1 MPIAEAQP
9 IHDKL
14 NSGDFDISKS
24 SHYRQYDHYFLFDGN
39 DPDAARLRYREDDYV
54 DEHGKVYQ
62 SRSRLT
68 LIGKGER
75 VEFPNAVT
83 LSRSRY
89 LATADRSLRF
99 YREYFAPANE
109 LEIQKDRFRWRV
121 LYKGTDFAINLD
133 QILQPELSGYFLE
146 IKSRTW
152 SRSDAERKA
161 ELISELLQVL
171 GVETETA
178 EKREYAEIAV
188 GSGA

>member
-1 MPIAEAQP
+1 GE
-9 IHDKL
+9 
-14 NSGDFDISKS
+14 FEISKS

-54 DEHGKVYQ
+54 DESGKVYQ

-89 LATADRSLRF
+89 LAAADRSLRF

-109 LEIQKDRFRWRV
+109 LEIQKDRFRWRL
-121 LYKGTDFAINLD
+121 LYEGTDFAINLD
-133 QILQPELSGYFLE
+133 QILQPELSGYYLE
-146 IKSRTW
+146 IKARTW

-171 GVETETA
+171 GVATDAA
-178 EKREYAEIAV
+178 EKREYAEFAV
-188 GSGA
+188 RSGE

>member
-1 MPIAEAQP
+1 
-9 IHDKL
+9 
-14 NSGDFDISKS
+14 
-24 SHYRQYDHYFLFDGN
+24 
-39 DPDAARLRYREDDYV
+39 
-54 DEHGKVYQ
+54 
-62 SRSRLT
+62 
-68 LIGKGER
+68 
-75 VEFPNAVT
+75 
-83 LSRSRY
+83 
-89 LATADRSLRF
+89 RF